1 MTGRPAVSRRPVF
14 RSEAQPASLDDTLD
28 FTYTIADATSPTKI
42 NAMPTEPQP
51 NPEVLEAQARVCTG
65 PHQSRPLGV
74 KPTDP
79 QPDRILDLI
88 LGSVRGELS
97 DTQRVS
103 SVQMGAFFAA
113 MALRRRFP
121 SRTRWSVAETDAFD
135 RYRAALRRDLPPE
148 ILYLLDTRAK
158 PEARNEEEAVLIS
171 ALHKIL
177 AGQHLGYG
185 ETRRMCGVILN
196 GRVRDALKGAALI
209 GQRMNRETYDE
220 ARGYLDAGFD
230 PSNVVKVDVGSLTH
244 FGEPYDGSS
253 KYFRPTLFVAAVRA
267 ALGRPSVLHGV
278 DGMPPKWGVNDEQ
291 ILKVLGA
298 NVNLTLKQAGGL
310 IEHPRV
316 GFAYVSQRV
325 FSAAAYA
332 ARGMRAHIGKRP
344 PWAAT
349 EKAQQLFTCAG
360 ENHMVVGYYHPGYE
374 DLFLQLAADRG
385 LDSGLVVKGVEGAG
399 SFGLRLGKASDEE
412 RKAINNVRGFRI
424 RGGRIETYDRDIDPA
439 AAGFR
444 YNGHPRPET
453 VSAEAFAKAG
463 CAALAGQKGPA
474 YDQIV
479 LNAAIKDHL
488 LGFEVDA
495 TQAVERAE
503 DVIDSG
509 RAAARLNAYV
519 EASGAAG
526 HVSPRL

>member
-1 MTGRPAVSRRPVF
+1 M
-14 RSEAQPASLDDTLD
+14 RSEAQPASLDDTLE
-28 FTYTIADATSPTKI
+28 FTYTIADATSPTDI
-42 NAMPTEPQP
+42 NAMPTDVHP

-74 KPTDP
+74 KPADP

-88 LGSVRGELS
+88 LGSARGELTE
-97 DTQRVS
+97 TQRVS
-103 SVQMGAFFAA
+103 SVQMGAFFVA

-121 SRTRWSVAETDAFD
+121 SGTRWSVAETDAFD
-135 RYRAALRRDLPPE
+135 RNRAALRRDLPPE

-158 PEARNEEEAVLIS
+158 PEARNEQEAVLIA
-171 ALHKIL
+171 ALEKIL
-177 AGQHLGYG
+177 AGRHLGYR
-185 ETRRMCGVILN
+185 ETRRMCGAILN
-196 GRVRDALKGAALI
+196 GQVRDALKGAALI

-230 PSNVVKVDVGSLTH
+230 PSNVVKLDVGSLTH

-298 NVNLTLKQAGGL
+298 NVNLTLEQAGGL
-310 IEHPRV
+310 IEDPRV
-316 GFAYVSQRV
+316 GFAYVSQRS
-325 FSAAAYA
+325 FSPSAYA
-332 ARGMRAHIGKRP
+332 ARDLRAHIGKRP

-349 EKAQQLFTCAG
+349 EKAQQLFSCVG
-360 ENHMVVGYYHPGYE
+360 ENHMVIGYYHPGYE
-374 DLFLQLAADRG
+374 DMFLQLAMDRG
-385 LDSGLVVKGVEGAG
+385 LHSGLVVKGMEGAG
-399 SFGLRLGKASDEE
+399 SFGLRLAKPSDGD
-412 RKAINNVRGFRI
+412 RKAINNVRGFRT
-424 RGGRIETYDRDIDPA
+424 RGGRIETYDRDVDPA

-444 YNGHPRPET
+444 YNRHPRPES

-463 CAALAGQKGPA
+463 WAALAGQRGPA

-479 LNAAIKDHL
+479 LNVAIKDHL
-488 LGFEVDA
+488 LGFDVDP
-495 TQAVERAE
+495 TTAVERAE
-503 DVIDSG
+503 DAIESG
-509 RAAARLNAYV
+509 RAAAHLTAYV
-519 EASGAAG
+519 EASGEAAR
-526 HVSPRL
+526 VTVR